1 MGGKTTKRARGLR
14 RDSSFPERLLWSKLR
29 NRQLGGWK
37 FRRQHP
43 VGPYFADFACL
54 EVKLIV
60 ELDGDSHGTDS
71 QRAHD
76 NIRTAF
82 LQEEGWDIIRFWN
95 IHLLENID
103 GILDTILES
112 LEHRKRSLDGAGSTP
127 LPLAGEEGPASKA
140 GGR

>member
-14 RDSSFPERLLWSKLR
+14 RESSFPERLLWSKLR
-29 NRQLGGWK
+29 NRQLAGWK

-60 ELDGDSHGTDS
+60 ELDGDTHGEAA
-71 QRAHD
+71 QQKHD
-76 NIRTAF
+76 LKRTAF
-82 LQEEGWDIIRFWN
+82 LNSEGWEVTRIWN
-95 IHLLENID
+95 AHLMENID
-103 GILDTILES
+103 GTLDRILDQ
-112 LEHRKRSLDGAGSTP
+112 LEHRKRVTGGAGSTP
-127 LPLAGEEGPASKA
+127 LPQAGEEGPASEA